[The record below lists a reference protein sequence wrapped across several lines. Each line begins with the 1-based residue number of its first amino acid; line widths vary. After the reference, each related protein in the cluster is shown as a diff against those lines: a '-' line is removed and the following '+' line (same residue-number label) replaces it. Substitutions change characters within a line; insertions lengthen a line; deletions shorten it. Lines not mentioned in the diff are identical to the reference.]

1 MSRAVSRVMLVAAA
15 AAALS
20 APAAHGAT
28 GNIFTF
34 AGTGSA
40 AFGGDGGLATSAAIN
55 NAADIAIAP
64 DGSVMISDTGN
75 HRLRRVAQDGM
86 ITTFAGTGFGGGFTG
101 DDVPATTTK
110 LNIPASLVVAAD
122 GTVVFAD
129 LLNHRVRKVSP
140 AGIITTLAGTGT
152 AGTAGDGGPATS
164 AQLSSPTGLALAIDG
179 SVLFAEIGPGTDRVR
194 KVSPGGIITTLAGT
208 GVAGYSG
215 DGGPATSAQL
225 QTPRGLAVESDGSV
239 LIADVDNHRVRRVS
253 PGGTIT
259 TLAGTGTLG
268 FSGDGGPSTTAQL
281 HRPSGLAVEADGSV
295 LIADF
300 NNHRVRR
307 VSPGG
312 TITTLAGTGT
322 AGFSGDGGSPAAAKL
337 NFPTE
342 VAVAA
347 DGSVLISETG
357 NDRVRRIGAA
367 SIVGPPPPPVPSPT
381 SVPQPPA
388 VPKAPTPSTATL
400 PAVTTASVVTFPSTK
415 ACVSRRRF
423 RIRLRSPKGAK
434 LKEAVVSVNGKRVQ
448 VVKGKRLT
456 APVDLRGL
464 PKGRFSVKIAVT
476 LVDGRKASG
485 TRRYRTCAPKRG

>member
-1 MSRAVSRVMLVAAA
+1 
-15 AAALS
+15 
-20 APAAHGAT
+20 
-28 GNIFTF
+28 
-34 AGTGSA
+34 TGSA
-40 AFGGDGGLATSAAIN
+40 AFSGDGGLATSAAIN
-55 NAADIAIAP
+55 NAADIAVAP
-64 DGSVMISDTGN
+64 DGGVIISDTGN
-75 HRLRRVAQDGM
+75 HRLRRVAPDGT
-86 ITTFAGTGFGGGFTG
+86 ITTFAGTGSGGGFTG

-110 LNIPASLVVAAD
+110 LNLPASLAVKTD

-129 LLNHRVRKVSP
+129 LSNHRVRKVSP
-140 AGIITTLAGTGT
+140 AGIITTVAGTGT

-164 AQLSSPTGLALAIDG
+164 AQLNQPTGVALALDG
-179 SVLFAEIGPGTDRVR
+179 SVLFAEIGAGTDRVR
-194 KVSPGGIITTLAGT
+194 RVSPGGTITTLAGT
-208 GVAGYSG
+208 GVAGDSG
-215 DGGPATSAQL
+215 DGGPAVNAQL

-239 LIADVDNHRVRRVS
+239 LIADVDNHRIRRVS

-281 HRPSGLAVEADGSV
+281 YRPSGVAVETDGSV

-312 TITTLAGTGT
+312 TITTVAGTGT
-322 AGFSGDGGSPAAAKL
+322 AGFSGDGGSPASAKL

-342 VAVAA
+342 VAVGA
-347 DGSVLISETG
+347 DGAVLITETG

-367 SIVGPPPPPVPSPT
+367 PAVGPPPAPVPSAP

-388 VPKAPTPSTATL
+388 TPGASAPAAAL
-400 PAVTTASVVTFPSTK
+400 PPVKVASVVTFPSAK
-415 ACVSRRRF
+415 ACVSRRSF
-423 RIRLRSPKGAK
+423 RIRLRSPKGGK
-434 LKEAVVSVNGKRVQ
+434 LKEAIVSLNGKRVQ

-464 PKGRFSVKIAVT
+464 PKGRFTVKIAVT
-476 LVDGRKASG
+476 LVDGRKVSG